1 MARQYR
7 KNEVK
12 VNLASYIHYWR
23 GIKKVGKTTL
33 FRDLIDKLYNGDLSK
48 GLLIS
53 CGNENGFKALDGLF
67 YDIAENWDEIED
79 ITYDLIENKKDNNF
93 EFICFDTVDE
103 LIKIAQEEII
113 RLHKREKGKAPSGFN
128 ACFGG
133 YSEPK
138 RRLTSLID
146 DIMTR
151 LSRTGY
157 GLIWI
162 GHTKFKEIEEKDG
175 TKYQLLTSNLN
186 TDYDLI
192 FSAKADINM
201 LINVEKEIDNNHIQS
216 TQRYMW
222 FRSDGFVD
230 AGGRFTEIDS
240 KVEFSVDNYINTVEN
255 AIKHSIK
262 STDAEN
268 YIKSKKIEEKEE
280 REKYYSEHKTD
291 LLYTSQKLAEKIK
304 SALLNVAK
312 EKRTEISKKFKTL
325 GIDVKNM
332 EDSDS
337 KKLKEAFDF
346 INLYSQ

>member
-1 MARQYR
+1 M
-7 KNEVK
+7 
-12 VNLASYIHYWR
+12 
-23 GIKKVGKTTL
+23 L
-33 FRDLIDKLYNGDLSK
+33 FRSDLSK

-67 YDIAENWDEIED
+67 YDIAENWDELED

-103 LIKIAQEEII
+103 LIKIAQQEII

-138 RRLTSLID
+138 RRLTCLID

-151 LSRTGY
+151 LSRAGY

-162 GHTKFKEIEEKDG
+162 GHTKFKDIEEKNG
-175 TKYQLLTSNLN
+175 AKYQRLTSNLN

-201 LINVEKEIDNNHIQS
+201 LINVEKEIDNNQIQS
-216 TQRYMW
+216 SQRYMW

-230 AGGRFTEIDS
+230 AGGRFPDIAM
-240 KVEFSVDNYINTVEN
+240 KVKFSANNYINTVED
-255 AIKHSIK
+255 AIKRSIK
-262 STDAEN
+262 RKDAES
-268 YIKSKKIEEKEE
+268 YIQSKKIQEKEE

-312 EKRTEISKKFKTL
+312 EQRPEISKKFKIL

-332 EDSDS
+332 EDSDLQ
-337 KKLKEAFDF
+337 KLKEAFEF
-346 INLYSQ
+346 INSYNK

>member
-7 KNEVK
+7 KNQVK
-12 VNLASYIHYWR
+12 VDLASYIHYWR

-79 ITYDLIENKKDNNF
+79 ITYDLIENKKDNSF

-113 RLHKREKGKAPSGFN
+113 RLHKREKGKSPSGFN

-138 RRLTSLID
+138 RRLACLID
-146 DIMTR
+146 NVMTR

-175 TKYQLLTSNLN
+175 TRYQLLTSNLN

-230 AGGRFTEIDS
+230 AGGRFTDIES
-240 KVEFSVDNYINTVEN
+240 KVEFSVENYIKTVEN
-255 AIKHSIK
+255 AIKSSIK
-262 STDAEN
+262 NADPEN
-268 YIKSKKIEEKEE
+268 YINSKKVEEKEE
-280 REKYYSEHKTD
+280 REKYYSEHKID
-291 LLYTSQKLAEKIK
+291 LLYTSEKLAEKIK
-304 SALLNVAK
+304 SALLSMGK
-312 EKRTEISKKFKTL
+312 EQRIEISKKFKSL
-325 GIDVKNM
+325 GIDAKNM
-332 EDSDS
+332 ENS
-337 KKLKEAFDF
+337 KIEKLKEALDF
-346 INLYSQ
+346 INSI